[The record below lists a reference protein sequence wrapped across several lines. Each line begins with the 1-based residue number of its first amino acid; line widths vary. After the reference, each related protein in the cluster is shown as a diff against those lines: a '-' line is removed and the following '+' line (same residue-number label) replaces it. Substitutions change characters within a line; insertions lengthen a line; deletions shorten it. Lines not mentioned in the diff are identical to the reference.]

1 MTKRV
6 FDVVLSLLGLIVLSP
21 VLVSLALLVAL
32 DSRGAILYRGWRTG
46 RGGAPFRIYK
56 FRTMTP
62 DAERTGGYSTSKG
75 DPRITRVGRFVRRYK
90 LDELPQ
96 LLNVLLGNMSI
107 VGPRPEVPA
116 YTRLYEGEELLIL
129 SVRPGIT
136 DLSSLKFIHL
146 DDVLGED
153 DADRV
158 YEQQVRP
165 VKNALRVQYV
175 KNQSFRNDLSIIVH
189 TLLKLAG
196 VPLWNTRS

>member
-6 FDVVLSLLGLIVLSP
+6 FDVIASFIGLITLSP
-21 VLVSLALLVAL
+21 VLVLIGLLVAL
-32 DSRGAILYRGWRTG
+32 DSRGGILYRGPRTG
-46 RGGAPFRIYK
+46 RGGEPFRIYK
-56 FRTMTP
+56 FRTMTAN
-62 DAERTGGYSTSKG
+62 AERTGGYSTAKG
-75 DPRITRVGRFVRRYK
+75 DPRITRVGRFLRRYK

-96 LLNVLLGNMSI
+96 LLNVLLGDMSI

-116 YTRLYEGEELLIL
+116 YTKLYEGEELLIL
-129 SVRPGIT
+129 TVRPGIT

-146 DDVLGED
+146 DEVLGEA

-175 KNQSFRNDLSIIVH
+175 KNQSFRNDISIIVR
-189 TLLKLAG
+189 TLLELTGA
-196 VPLWNTRS
+196 PSWNTRS